1 MRDCGPHKSRMAVFE
16 LVCDDPERLLQ
27 TFTDEQDHLS
37 ASLLQ
42 SLPSDDY
49 ATAAAFDLLDAIT
62 STELELNF

>member
-1 MRDCGPHKSRMAVFE
+1 
-16 LVCDDPERLLQ
+16 LQ